1 MYTRTSTLTAQ
12 RAPEVWE
19 LIAELRRTSKA
30 CSAGALTEQPARII
44 ELACAA
50 EDAIHNLLGLLAP
63 CAYYEDE
70 IAEKASLAAHVAVN
84 HLTSALERV
93 ADRFRETGGWICNGL
108 QAYQTVLETLVMA
121 RGLRSQRLGL
131 RDPARR
137 VPEPAFGYDD

>member
-1 MYTRTSTLTAQ
+1 MYTRTSTLAAQ

-19 LIAELRRTSKA
+19 LIAYLRKSTMA
-30 CSAGALTEQPARII
+30 CSVGALTEQPARII

-50 EDAIHNLLGLLAP
+50 EDAIHNLLGLLSP
-63 CAYYEDE
+63 YAYYEDD
-70 IAEKASLAAHVAVN
+70 IADKASLAAHVAVD
-84 HLTSALERV
+84 HLASALDRV

-108 QAYQTVLETLVMA
+108 QAYQVTMETLVMA

-137 VPEPAFGYDD
+137 VPEPALGFDE